1 MVSAI
6 VFIANGTEEMEFTI
20 VVDVLRR
27 ANVKVQV
34 VGVELGHVGYAECS
48 RGVKIV
54 PDSALEA
61 SSLNDWADYDLAVIP
76 GGLKGAETLRDNT
89 TVKQILSSFYDKQK
103 HVAFICAGT
112 IAAKAANI
120 GQGRKATS
128 YPAFKEELSNYYDY
142 SEDRVVVDGNLVTSR
157 GPGTAFLFALTLVS
171 NLVGKEVSSKLEKE
185 MLTATTL

>member
-61 SSLNDWADYDLAVIP
+61 LSLNDWSDYDAAVIP
-76 GGLKGAETLRDNT
+76 GGLKGAQTLRDNT
-89 TVKQILSSFYDKQK
+89 MVKQILSSLYDQK
-103 HVAFICAGT
+103 KYVAFICAGT

-120 GQGRKATS
+120 GKGRTATS
-128 YPAFKEELSNYYDY
+128 YPAFKDELSNYYDY